1 MPRGTPKAIAPA
13 VLQAI
18 KLLADQGQSPSA
30 VGREYGISKG
40 RVSRIWAS
48 CEDEPAAGPAV
59 KHEDKST
66 RKSGQFTVRVG
77 KTAAAKL
84 ASSSGSSEYSDPL
97 PALAPKASKKQPRQP
112 TPSQTAAEFEVLA
125 AAVQAQGGPQY
136 ADERTVDDA
145 VALLTTLLKKR
156 AISSAQY
163 KRTLETLTSDQHQL
177 QAEPRA
183 RKRAEP
189 KRPRYEPSEYSE
201 SDTPPR
207 RIVSP
212 GRGVYAGDRS
222 IDRDRGGGRR
232 GAGLSRGPRGGNGGG
247 GRDGQPGG
255 SRGGE
260 DAIEGPVRGRPDRGA
275 PGLRPGTAGE
285 PAQAAALG
293 DPMVV
298 QKRTH
303 RM

>member
-1 MPRGTPKAIAPA
+1 MPRGTHKPIAPA

-48 CEDEPAAGPAV
+48 CEGEPAAGPAV
-59 KHEDKST
+59 SHEDKAT

-97 PALAPKASKKQPRQP
+97 PALPPKKRGAPA
-112 TPSQTAAEFEVLA
+112 PSAGTQDAAEFEVLA

-145 VALLTTLLKKR
+145 VVLLTTLLKSR

-163 KRTLETLTSDQHQL
+163 TRTLKTLTGNDQRAI

-189 KRPRYEPSEYSE
+189 KRPRYKAPSEYSDGGE
-201 SDTPPR
+201 ERCRAQNSPKRSVHEEPATDSGAAGPQR
-207 RIVSP
+207 RVDPAEIHARSYVTCV
-212 GRGVYAGDRS
+212 GRNLRL
-222 IDRDRGGGRR
+222 RR
-232 GAGLSRGPRGGNGGG
+232 GRDHRTTVPGVHRLGP
-247 GRDGQPGG
+247 P
-255 SRGGE
+255 
-260 DAIEGPVRGRPDRGA
+260 
-275 PGLRPGTAGE
+275 L
-285 PAQAAALG
+285 
-293 DPMVV
+293 
-298 QKRTH
+298 
-303 RM
+303 